1 MALFPQPARTRP
13 AVEYVPLP
21 SRGTRHGRE

>member
-1 MALFPQPARTRP
+1 MALFPQPARPRP

-21 SRGTRHGRE
+21 YRGTRHGRE